1 MKVLF
6 ISSGNSVNGI
16 TPIIKNQ
23 GESLK
28 DQGIDLDYYTI
39 KGKGIFGYLKNIIPL
54 KKILRKNSYDIV
66 HAHYLFSALVASLA
80 GVKPIAV
87 SLMGSD
93 VKSKKYLIFLIKLF
107 YKISW
112 SGLIV
117 KSEDM
122 KSTINI
128 KNVYLLP
135 NGVDLNQF
143 KPIDK
148 YTALKKT
155 GWNPLKK
162 HILFSANPGRKEK
175 NFRLAKNAYDMLT
188 NPDIE
193 LHCLKDIPYKT
204 TNFYYNASDVIIL
217 TSKWEGSPNV
227 IKEAMACNCPI
238 VSTDVGDV
246 KWLVGDTLGCLITS
260 FDPKDIAVKIKKS
273 LEFSENIGRTNGK
286 DRIIELGLDSISI
299 GEKIFTLYNK
309 ILNN

>member
-16 TPIIKNQ
+16 SPIIKNQ

-155 GWNPLKK
+155 STTKVLAGQEEEQN
-162 HILFSANPGRKEK
+162 IIQGARK
-175 NFRLAKNAYDMLT
+175 
-188 NPDIE
+188 
-193 LHCLKDIPYKT
+193 
-204 TNFYYNASDVIIL
+204 
-217 TSKWEGSPNV
+217 
-227 IKEAMACNCPI
+227 
-238 VSTDVGDV
+238 
-246 KWLVGDTLGCLITS
+246 
-260 FDPKDIAVKIKKS
+260 
-273 LEFSENIGRTNGK
+273 
-286 DRIIELGLDSISI
+286 
-299 GEKIFTLYNK
+299 
-309 ILNN
+309 